1 MRYLKHSL
9 YIGLFALIMAS
20 CQSSAPSPTSTDTQT
35 VTQTPSPDYPMEGY
49 PAGPTPTLFDYTSD
63 TGYPIP
69 ESTPFYAE
77 YPDSLEIPT
86 PEADTGIITGQL
98 LTPGPGGQPFYNPLY
113 LANTIP
119 ASIEGYPPVIA
130 LSEADA
136 PSSIQDKE
144 GRFLFVN
151 IPPGTYALALWSPV
165 ASTIIQ
171 DPDIQDYLLIEVR
184 AGEITDLG
192 VIGIP

>member
-1 MRYLKHSL
+1 MLRQKDYLYMCL
-9 YIGLFALIMAS
+9 LTLILVS
-20 CQSSAPSPTSTDTQT
+20 CQSTTPSPTSTDNQ
-35 VTQTPSPDYPMEGY
+35 VATQTPSVGYPIEGY

-77 YPDSLEIPT
+77 YPDLLEIPT
-86 PEADTGIITGQL
+86 PKAETGIVTGQM

-113 LANTIP
+113 LASTIP

-130 LSEADA
+130 LSEDDA
-136 PSSIQDKE
+136 PSSIQDKQ
-144 GRFLFVN
+144 GTFLFLN

-165 ASTIIQ
+165 ASTIIL
-171 DPDIQDYLLIEVR
+171 DPETQNYLLIEVR
-184 AGEITDLG
+184 AGEVTDLG